1 MFIQLKYTLSK
12 QPASTAASVSATR
25 LQWVDH
31 ARGLAIILV
40 VYRHVIVGMKRSG
53 LPVSELMYD
62 LQELVYNFRMPVFFI
77 LSGIFITG
85 SLKKKNSLSVG
96 KDRVATILYP
106 YVVWGTATILLQLLF
121 SDFANAKREWTDL
134 FNLFLDPR
142 GVDHL
147 WYLLALFNT
156 NILYLILHKLIRNPW
171 IHGLLAMIM
180 YYVSRMTLMDG
191 NSFVADMFY
200 FYIYLFIGTVV
211 SPWLLDKEKREK
223 LLKFSN
229 LLWLLPLV
237 LAGQWFWFSFWNDG
251 YEQFK
256 KDERVYLFLFLVI
269 NLLACYF
276 MYVISYGISSYKSF
290 NWLAYLGKHSL
301 YIYIL
306 HVFVASGI
314 RNVILRVSPDLNVW
328 LVAFICW
335 SGALVIPVILFQ
347 LLKPF
352 GFEKLFSLKRT
363 AQ

>member
-12 QPASTAASVSATR
+12 QRDRTPASVSATR

-53 LPVSELMYD
+53 FPVTDLMYN

-77 LSGIFITG
+77 LSGIFLTS
-85 SLKKKNSLSVG
+85 SLRKKDALTVG
-96 KDRVATILYP
+96 KDRAATILYP
-106 YVVWGTATILLQLLF
+106 YIVWGAITVLMQILF
-121 SDFANAKREWTDL
+121 SDFANAKRQWTDL

-142 GVDHL
+142 GIDHL

-156 NILYLILHKLIRNPW
+156 NILYLILNKLIKNQW
-171 IHGLLAMIM
+171 IHGFLAVAM

-200 FYIYLFIGTVV
+200 FYIYLFTGTLI

-237 LAGQWFWFSFWNDG
+237 LVGQWFWFSFWNAG
-251 YEQFK
+251 YDQFK
-256 KDERVYLFLFLVI
+256 KDERIYLFLFFII

-276 MYVISYGISSYKSF
+276 VYVIAYKISGYKSS

-314 RNVILRVSPDLNVW
+314 RNVIMRTGLDLNVW

-335 SGALVIPVILFQ
+335 IGALLIPVILFQ

-352 GFEKLFSLKRT
+352 GFEKMFSLKRS